1 MAGFELK
8 ALDINNRA
16 GQLARAVWDSLEEA
30 RRFKLWLDDTSHSDT
45 ALGPSGVGVT
55 TADLTIIR
63 NSFADLGGTSGL
75 WAVSHGSF
83 TPSGANNYFFNAK
96 NLGGIYWTG

>member
-16 GQLARAVWDSLEEA
+16 GSLARAVWQSLDDA
-30 RRFKLWLDDTSHSDT
+30 HAFSLWLADATHTD
-45 ALGPSGVGVT
+45 ALLGPSGVGVT

-63 NSFADLGGTSGL
+63 AAFTDLGSSNGL
-75 WAVSHGSF
+75 WGVAHTLKTV
-83 TPSGANNYFFNAK
+83 PSVNDFFFNAK
-96 NLGGIYWTG
+96 QLGGIYWTA